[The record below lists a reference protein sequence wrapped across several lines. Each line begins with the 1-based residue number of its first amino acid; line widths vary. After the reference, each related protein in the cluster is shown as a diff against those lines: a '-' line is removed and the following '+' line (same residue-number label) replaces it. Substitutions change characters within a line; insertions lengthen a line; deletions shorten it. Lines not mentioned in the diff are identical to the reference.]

1 MDFLAWVRGPLF
13 DGALVIFIVGVLWR
27 LLEIVMLGRKRELS
41 EPAGNAAYGGLRTI
55 AMRFWPEPGG
65 LKKSAVIVIGG
76 WVFHLG
82 FFIALLLYVPH
93 IELVHQAFGVSWPG
107 LPSPVVDAATVIGM
121 VALVVLLLHR
131 LTDPVRRFLSTFQD
145 YLIWAMAFLPL
156 LTGYLAYH
164 HIVEPYTTALALH
177 ILSVEILMVV
187 FPFTKLMH
195 TFTLFMG
202 RWYNGAMAGHR
213 GVHS

>member
-1 MDFLAWVRGPLF
+1 
-13 DGALVIFIVGVLWR
+13 
-27 LLEIVMLGRKRELS
+27 
-41 EPAGNAAYGGLRTI
+41 
-55 AMRFWPEPGG
+55 
-65 LKKSAVIVIGG
+65 
-76 WVFHLG
+76 
-82 FFIALLLYVPH
+82 
-93 IELVHQAFGVSWPG
+93 
-107 LPSPVVDAATVIGM
+107 VVDAATVIGM